1 MMSLTA
7 FAHFTRIYALCN
19 EGCVFGGIVLI
30 KEAIDSY
37 YVRMVL
43 TYDGIDNLLAYKDDH
58 QEVEYGYEGMWK
70 LTRRKDARGVVCFL
84 HDREERLLEIINE
97 KGEHYAF
104 AMDAAGNVLQEEGFD
119 GGVRKYVR
127 DRAGRVIKETLP
139 SGKFK
144 EYEYDRCGRVTRVTH
159 DYDKAEE
166 QTYGYYASGRL
177 AEARNEHAIVS
188 FRYDNM
194 GLPVEE
200 RSNEHVIKRTYDKSG
215 QIATLTSSLGADLTY
230 ERNEFGELTCFSA
243 GQAEAPGRFES
254 RHEYDS
260 LGFELERMLPG
271 GVTQSFAYDDIGRL
285 IDSKTRQSSK
295 VRRERKYHWGKAD
308 RLLKTEDN
316 RFGTT
321 TYEYS
326 PTGHLQKAV
335 YADGREEYRLSD
347 KVGNLF
353 DDPDRKLRKYL
364 RGGKLEQS
372 GEWRFVYDRDGQLV
386 EKYKGSGKWW
396 DSKSERW
403 RYIWNQN
410 GTLKEVRPPGGGD
423 FAFDALFTYDAL
435 GRRLSKDAIGITC
448 WLWNGNVPLHEW
460 TSSQSRNENGEIEE
474 YQKDLRTWL
483 FEEESFVPLALFQD
497 GKAYSIV
504 TDHLGTPVEA
514 YNEQGEEVWYR
525 RLDMNGKVI
534 EERSML
540 YTSYKDYIKIP
551 FLFQGQYYD
560 EEIKLAYNRFRYYA
574 PELGRYISEDP
585 IRFNSREYNLYSYVF
600 DTNTIIDSYGL
611 DWNYV
616 LIDANKNIYYHGR
629 ASDNQTMQDVAR
641 RHSNTHGTDG
651 ARFGEGDTLQ
661 RKTMVGTDYDT
672 VRGVEQ
678 RGISEN
684 TLIGKGNNKVR
695 GNKINGISETKQK
708 TRKGKQRLNKADE
721 ILKGRK
727 VSELPT
733 LDELKFK
740 NSCI

>member
-1 MMSLTA
+1 M
-7 FAHFTRIYALCN
+7 
-19 EGCVFGGIVLI
+19 
-30 KEAIDSY
+30 
-37 YVRMVL
+37 
-43 TYDGIDNLLAYKDDH
+43 
-58 QEVEYGYEGMWK
+58 
-70 LTRRKDARGVVCFL
+70 
-84 HDREERLLEIINE
+84 
-97 KGEHYAF
+97 
-104 AMDAAGNVLQEEGFD
+104 
-119 GGVRKYVR
+119 
-127 DRAGRVIKETLP
+127 
-139 SGKFK
+139 
-144 EYEYDRCGRVTRVTH
+144 
-159 DYDKAEE
+159 
-166 QTYGYYASGRL
+166 
-177 AEARNEHAIVS
+177 
-188 FRYDNM
+188 
-194 GLPVEE
+194 
-200 RSNEHVIKRTYDKSG
+200 
-215 QIATLTSSLGADLTY
+215 
-230 ERNEFGELTCFSA
+230 
-243 GQAEAPGRFES
+243 
-254 RHEYDS
+254 
-260 LGFELERMLPG
+260 
-271 GVTQSFAYDDIGRL
+271 
-285 IDSKTRQSSK
+285 
-295 VRRERKYHWGKAD
+295 
-308 RLLKTEDN
+308 
-316 RFGTT
+316 
-321 TYEYS
+321 
-326 PTGHLQKAV
+326 
-335 YADGREEYRLSD
+335 
-347 KVGNLF
+347 
-353 DDPDRKLRKYL
+353 
-364 RGGKLEQS
+364 
-372 GEWRFVYDRDGQLV
+372 
-386 EKYKGSGKWW
+386 
-396 DSKSERW
+396 
-403 RYIWNQN
+403 
-410 GTLKEVRPPGGGD
+410 
-423 FAFDALFTYDAL
+423 
-435 GRRLSKDAIGITC
+435 
-448 WLWNGNVPLHEW
+448 PLHEW
-460 TSSQSRNENGEIEE
+460 TPKRRRNEQGEIEE
-474 YQKDLRTWL
+474 SQKDLRTWL

-504 TDHLGTPVEA
+504 TNHLGTPVEA
-514 YNEQGEEVWYR
+514 YNEKGEEVWYR

-534 EERSML
+534 EERSMN
-540 YTSYKDYIKIP
+540 YTSYKDYVKIP

>member
-1 MMSLTA
+1 MRLVSQDLLLFSL
-7 FAHFTRIYALCN
+7 L
-19 EGCVFGGIVLI
+19 LI
-30 KEAIDSY
+30 KG
-37 YVRMVL
+37 L
-43 TYDGIDNLLAYKDDH
+43 
-58 QEVEYGYEGMWK
+58 
-70 LTRRKDARGVVCFL
+70 
-84 HDREERLLEIINE
+84 IIC
-97 KGEHYAF
+97 
-104 AMDAAGNVLQEEGFD
+104 
-119 GGVRKYVR
+119 
-127 DRAGRVIKETLP
+127 
-139 SGKFK
+139 S
-144 EYEYDRCGRVTRVTH
+144 
-159 DYDKAEE
+159 
-166 QTYGYYASGRL
+166 AS
-177 AEARNEHAIVS
+177 
-188 FRYDNM
+188 
-194 GLPVEE
+194 LPVEE
-200 RSNEHVIKRTYDKSG
+200 RSNEHVIRRTYDKAG
-215 QIATLTSSLGADLTY
+215 QIATLTSSLGTDLTY

-285 IDSKTRQSSK
+285 IDNKTRQSSK
-295 VRRERKYHWGKAD
+295 VRRERKYHWGSAD

-347 KVGNLF
+347 KAGNLF

-460 TSSQSRNENGEIEE
+460 TQSQRRNEQGEIEE
-474 YQKDLRTWL
+474 SQKDLRTWL

-514 YNEQGEEVWYR
+514 YNEKGEEVWYR

-534 EERSML
+534 EERSMN

-560 EEIKLAYNRFRYYA
+560 EEIKLAYNRFRYYD

-585 IRFNSREYNLYSYVF
+585 IRFDSGQINLFTYVK
-600 DTNTIIDSYGL
+600 DTNVWMDIWGL
-611 DWNYV
+611 TAEVYKLVATKSGYYDVYEWGNSSPIGKTW
-616 LIDANKNIYYHGR
+616 LNK
-629 ASDNQTMQDVAR
+629 
-641 RHSNTHGTDG
+641 
-651 ARFGEGDTLQ
+651 GDTWKIGETTDFRT
-661 RKTMVGTDYDT
+661 RKNGTEIQNRYT
-672 VRGVEQ
+672 Q
-678 RGISEN
+678 KWLN
-684 TLIGKGNNKVR
+684 NNKLKYQPLQHSSNKSAKSSFQDFETSR
-695 GNKINGISETKQK
+695 IKKFEKQFGYKPAGNK
-708 TRKGKQRLNKADE
+708 
-721 ILKGRK
+721 
-727 VSELPT
+727 
-733 LDELKFK
+733 
-740 NSCI
+740 CYH

>member
-1 MMSLTA
+1 MRLVSQDLLLFSL
-7 FAHFTRIYALCN
+7 L
-19 EGCVFGGIVLI
+19 LI
-30 KEAIDSY
+30 KG
-37 YVRMVL
+37 L
-43 TYDGIDNLLAYKDDH
+43 
-58 QEVEYGYEGMWK
+58 
-70 LTRRKDARGVVCFL
+70 
-84 HDREERLLEIINE
+84 IIC
-97 KGEHYAF
+97 
-104 AMDAAGNVLQEEGFD
+104 
-119 GGVRKYVR
+119 
-127 DRAGRVIKETLP
+127 
-139 SGKFK
+139 S
-144 EYEYDRCGRVTRVTH
+144 
-159 DYDKAEE
+159 
-166 QTYGYYASGRL
+166 AS
-177 AEARNEHAIVS
+177 
-188 FRYDNM
+188 
-194 GLPVEE
+194 LPVEE

-347 KVGNLF
+347 KAGNLF

-460 TSSQSRNENGEIEE
+460 TPSQSRNENGEIEE
-474 YQKDLRTWL
+474 NQKDLRTWL

-525 RLDMNGKVI
+525 RLDMNGNVI
-534 EERSML
+534 EERSMN

-560 EEIKLAYNRFRYYA
+560 EEVKLAYNRFRYYA

-585 IRFNSREYNLYSYVF
+585 IRFESGQVNLFTYVK
-600 DTNTIIDSYGL
+600 DTNVWIDMLGL
-611 DWNYV
+611 AQANGGNAPKHGNTGHNKAIDEHIQKLRSNPQVSEIRKNQQLVNYEGNV
-616 LIDANKNIYYHGR
+616 VGKNRPDIQYNRGGIHY
-629 ASDNQTMQDVAR
+629 TV
-641 RHSNTHGTDG
+641 
-651 ARFGEGDTLQ
+651 E
-661 RKTMVGTDYDT
+661 YDT
-672 VRGVEQ
+672 
-678 RGISEN
+678 
-684 TLIGKGNNKVR
+684 
-695 GNKINGISETKQK
+695 
-708 TRKGKQRLNKADE
+708 
-721 ILKGRK
+721 K
-727 VSELPT
+727 VSSSIKHQRQSPMLAPDARHTYWHIQSDGSKISGLSIRE
-733 LDELKFK
+733 K
-740 NSCI
+740 NSTYTKK

>member
-1 MMSLTA
+1 MRLVSQNLLLFSL
-7 FAHFTRIYALCN
+7 L
-19 EGCVFGGIVLI
+19 LI
-30 KEAIDSY
+30 KG
-37 YVRMVL
+37 L
-43 TYDGIDNLLAYKDDH
+43 
-58 QEVEYGYEGMWK
+58 
-70 LTRRKDARGVVCFL
+70 
-84 HDREERLLEIINE
+84 IIC
-97 KGEHYAF
+97 
-104 AMDAAGNVLQEEGFD
+104 
-119 GGVRKYVR
+119 
-127 DRAGRVIKETLP
+127 
-139 SGKFK
+139 S
-144 EYEYDRCGRVTRVTH
+144 
-159 DYDKAEE
+159 
-166 QTYGYYASGRL
+166 AS
-177 AEARNEHAIVS
+177 
-188 FRYDNM
+188 
-194 GLPVEE
+194 LPVEE

-230 ERNEFGELTCFSA
+230 ERNELGELTCFSA

-308 RLLKTEDN
+308 RLLRTEDN

-347 KVGNLF
+347 KAGNLF

-460 TSSQSRNENGEIEE
+460 TPSQRRNEQGEIEE

-504 TDHLGTPVEA
+504 TNHLGTPVEA

-525 RLDMNGKVI
+525 RLDMNGNVI
-534 EERSML
+534 EERSMN

-560 EEIKLAYNRFRYYA
+560 EEVKLAYNRFRYYA

-585 IRFNSREYNLYSYVF
+585 IRFESGQVNLFTYVK
-600 DTNTIIDSYGL
+600 DTNVWIDMLGL
-611 DWNYV
+611 AQANGGNAPKHGNTGHNKAIDEHIQKLRSNPQVSEIRKNQQLVNYEGNV
-616 LIDANKNIYYHGR
+616 VGKNRPDIQYNRGGIHY
-629 ASDNQTMQDVAR
+629 TV
-641 RHSNTHGTDG
+641 
-651 ARFGEGDTLQ
+651 E
-661 RKTMVGTDYDT
+661 YDT
-672 VRGVEQ
+672 
-678 RGISEN
+678 
-684 TLIGKGNNKVR
+684 
-695 GNKINGISETKQK
+695 
-708 TRKGKQRLNKADE
+708 
-721 ILKGRK
+721 K
-727 VSELPT
+727 VSSSIKHQRQSPMLAPDARHTYWHIQSDGSKISGLSIRE
-733 LDELKFK
+733 K
-740 NSCI
+740 NSTYTKK

>member
-1 MMSLTA
+1 MLSLTA

-70 LTRRKDARGVVCFL
+70 LTRRKDTRGVICFL

-104 AMDAAGNVLQEEGFD
+104 AMDASGNVLQEEGFD

-285 IDSKTRQSSK
+285 IDNKTRQSSK
-295 VRRERKYHWGKAD
+295 VRRERKYHWGSAD

-347 KVGNLF
+347 KAGNLF

-448 WLWNGNVPLHEW
+448 WLWNDNVPLHEW
-460 TSSQSRNENGEIEE
+460 TPKRRRNEQGEIEE

-483 FEEESFVPLALFQD
+483 FEEESFVPLALIQD

-525 RLDMNGKVI
+525 RLDRNGKVI
-534 EERSML
+534 EERSMN
-540 YTSYKDYIKIP
+540 YTSYKDYVKIP

-560 EEIKLAYNRFRYYA
+560 EEIKLAYNRFRYYD
-574 PELGRYISEDP
+574 PNTGNYICQDP
-585 IRFNSREYNLYSYVF
+585 IDLQGGMQLYAYIHDSNSWIDPFGLSGRGGTLHRSIQDQLRDDLKGLGKSVEAEGQIKLKNGQSRFGDLVVRNDVGDIIEVHQIGDMRTRGGFRPSSRERGAIMDIREALGDDVRIVF
-600 DTNTIIDSYGL
+600 HDKKGRVTLIDPDKADDWKVPSKKHRKNSYG
-611 DWNYV
+611 
-616 LIDANKNIYYHGR
+616 
-629 ASDNQTMQDVAR
+629 
-641 RHSNTHGTDG
+641 
-651 ARFGEGDTLQ
+651 
-661 RKTMVGTDYDT
+661 
-672 VRGVEQ
+672 
-678 RGISEN
+678 
-684 TLIGKGNNKVR
+684 
-695 GNKINGISETKQK
+695 
-708 TRKGKQRLNKADE
+708 
-721 ILKGRK
+721 
-727 VSELPT
+727 
-733 LDELKFK
+733 
-740 NSCI
+740 

>member
-70 LTRRKDARGVVCFL
+70 LTRRKDARGVICFL

-104 AMDAAGNVLQEEGFD
+104 AMDGAGNVLQEEGFD

-127 DRAGRVIKETLP
+127 DCAGRVIKETLP

-200 RSNEHVIKRTYDKSG
+200 RSNEHVIRRTYDKAG

-243 GQAEAPGRFES
+243 GLAEAPGRFES

-347 KVGNLF
+347 KAGNLF

-460 TSSQSRNENGEIEE
+460 TSSQRRNEQGEIEE

-514 YNEQGEEVWYR
+514 YNEKGEEVWYR
-525 RLDMNGKVI
+525 RLDMNGKII

-585 IRFNSREYNLYSYVF
+585 IRFDSGQINLFTYVK
-600 DTNTIIDSYGL
+600 DTNVWMDIWGL
-611 DWNYV
+611 TAEVYKLVATKSGYYDVYEWGNSSPIGKTWLNKGDTWKIGETTDFRTRKNGTEIQNRYSKKW
-616 LIDANKNIYYHGR
+616 LDANNLGYQQLQHSPNKS
-629 ASDNQTMQDVAR
+629 AKSSFQDFETSR
-641 RHSNTHGTDG
+641 IKKFEKQ
-651 ARFGEGDTLQ
+651 FGY
-661 RKTMVGTDYDT
+661 KPA
-672 VRGVEQ
+672 
-678 RGISEN
+678 
-684 TLIGKGNNKVR
+684 
-695 GNKINGISETKQK
+695 GNK
-708 TRKGKQRLNKADE
+708 
-721 ILKGRK
+721 
-727 VSELPT
+727 
-733 LDELKFK
+733 
-740 NSCI
+740 CYH

>member
-1 MMSLTA
+1 MLSLTA

-43 TYDGIDNLLAYKDDH
+43 TYDGIDNLLTYKDDH

-70 LTRRKDARGVVCFL
+70 LTRRKDARGVICFL

-144 EYEYDRCGRVTRVTH
+144 EYEYDKCGRVTRVTH
-159 DYDKAEE
+159 DYNKAEE
-166 QTYGYYASGRL
+166 QTYDYYASGRL
-177 AEARNEHAIVS
+177 AEARNEYAIVS

-243 GQAEAPGRFES
+243 GQSEAPGRFES

-295 VRRERKYHWGKAD
+295 VRRERKYHWGSAD

-347 KVGNLF
+347 KAGNLF

-460 TSSQSRNENGEIEE
+460 TSSQSRNEQGEIEE
-474 YQKDLRTWL
+474 IYKSYQDNKPVNIKKCLNHRY
-483 FEEESFVPLALFQD
+483 SF
-497 GKAYSIV
+497 
-504 TDHLGTPVEA
+504 
-514 YNEQGEEVWYR
+514 
-525 RLDMNGKVI
+525 
-534 EERSML
+534 
-540 YTSYKDYIKIP
+540 
-551 FLFQGQYYD
+551 
-560 EEIKLAYNRFRYYA
+560 
-574 PELGRYISEDP
+574 
-585 IRFNSREYNLYSYVF
+585 
-600 DTNTIIDSYGL
+600 
-611 DWNYV
+611 
-616 LIDANKNIYYHGR
+616 
-629 ASDNQTMQDVAR
+629 
-641 RHSNTHGTDG
+641 
-651 ARFGEGDTLQ
+651 
-661 RKTMVGTDYDT
+661 
-672 VRGVEQ
+672 
-678 RGISEN
+678 
-684 TLIGKGNNKVR
+684 
-695 GNKINGISETKQK
+695 
-708 TRKGKQRLNKADE
+708 
-721 ILKGRK
+721 
-727 VSELPT
+727 
-733 LDELKFK
+733 
-740 NSCI
+740 

>member
-1 MMSLTA
+1 MLSLTA

-70 LTRRKDARGVVCFL
+70 LTRRKDARGVICFL

-119 GGVRKYVR
+119 GSMRKYVR

-166 QTYGYYASGRL
+166 QTYDYYASGRL

-215 QIATLTSSLGADLTY
+215 QIATLTSSLGTDLTY

-347 KVGNLF
+347 KAGNLF

-460 TSSQSRNENGEIEE
+460 TQSQRRNEQGEIEE

-534 EERSML
+534 EERSMN

-560 EEIKLAYNRFRYYA
+560 EEIKLAYNRFRYYD
-574 PELGRYISEDP
+574 PQMGRYISEDP
-585 IRFNSREYNLYSYVF
+585 IRFDSGQINLFTYVK
-600 DTNTIIDSYGL
+600 DTNVWMDIWGL
-611 DWNYV
+611 TAEVYKLVATKSGYYDVYEWGNSSPIGKTWLNKGDTWKIGETTDFRTRKNGTEIQNRYSKKW
-616 LIDANKNIYYHGR
+616 LDANNLGYQQLQHSPNKS
-629 ASDNQTMQDVAR
+629 AKSSFQDFETSR
-641 RHSNTHGTDG
+641 IKKFEKQ
-651 ARFGEGDTLQ
+651 FGY
-661 RKTMVGTDYDT
+661 KPA
-672 VRGVEQ
+672 
-678 RGISEN
+678 
-684 TLIGKGNNKVR
+684 
-695 GNKINGISETKQK
+695 GNK
-708 TRKGKQRLNKADE
+708 
-721 ILKGRK
+721 
-727 VSELPT
+727 
-733 LDELKFK
+733 
-740 NSCI
+740 CYH

>member
-1 MMSLTA
+1 MRLVSQDLLLFSL
-7 FAHFTRIYALCN
+7 L
-19 EGCVFGGIVLI
+19 LI
-30 KEAIDSY
+30 KG
-37 YVRMVL
+37 L
-43 TYDGIDNLLAYKDDH
+43 
-58 QEVEYGYEGMWK
+58 
-70 LTRRKDARGVVCFL
+70 
-84 HDREERLLEIINE
+84 IIC
-97 KGEHYAF
+97 
-104 AMDAAGNVLQEEGFD
+104 
-119 GGVRKYVR
+119 
-127 DRAGRVIKETLP
+127 
-139 SGKFK
+139 S
-144 EYEYDRCGRVTRVTH
+144 
-159 DYDKAEE
+159 
-166 QTYGYYASGRL
+166 AS
-177 AEARNEHAIVS
+177 
-188 FRYDNM
+188 
-194 GLPVEE
+194 LPVEE

-215 QIATLTSSLGADLTY
+215 QIATLTSSLGTDLTY

-295 VRRERKYHWGKAD
+295 VRRERKYHWGSAD

-347 KVGNLF
+347 KAGNLF

-460 TSSQSRNENGEIEE
+460 TPSQRRNEKGEIEE

-525 RLDMNGKVI
+525 RLDMNGNVI
-534 EERSML
+534 EERSMN

-560 EEIKLAYNRFRYYA
+560 EEVKLAYNRFRYYA

-585 IRFNSREYNLYSYVF
+585 IRFESGQVNLFTYVK
-600 DTNTIIDSYGL
+600 DTNVWIDMLGL
-611 DWNYV
+611 AQANGGNAPKHGNTGHNKAIDEHIQKLRSNPQVSEIRKNQQLVNYEGNV
-616 LIDANKNIYYHGR
+616 VGKNRPDIQYNRGGIHY
-629 ASDNQTMQDVAR
+629 TV
-641 RHSNTHGTDG
+641 
-651 ARFGEGDTLQ
+651 E
-661 RKTMVGTDYDT
+661 YDT
-672 VRGVEQ
+672 
-678 RGISEN
+678 
-684 TLIGKGNNKVR
+684 
-695 GNKINGISETKQK
+695 
-708 TRKGKQRLNKADE
+708 
-721 ILKGRK
+721 K
-727 VSELPT
+727 VSSSIKHQRQSPMLAPDARHTYWHIQSDGSKISGLSIRE
-733 LDELKFK
+733 K
-740 NSCI
+740 NSTYTKK